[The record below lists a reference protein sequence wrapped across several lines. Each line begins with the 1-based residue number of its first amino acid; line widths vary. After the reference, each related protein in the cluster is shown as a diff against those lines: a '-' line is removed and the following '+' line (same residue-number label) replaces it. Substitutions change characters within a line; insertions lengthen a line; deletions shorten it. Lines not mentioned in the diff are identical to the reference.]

1 MIAEVNEMP
10 KTLKIIYI
18 VSGVLCILYY
28 MLMGVCKRF
37 GLSMSWLWAALGVVL
52 VAVGFSD
59 KVTLPGWLRIV
70 WRAGLCACIVYV
82 LVLCGVVMT
91 GMKAVPPQNVDYL
104 IVLGA
109 RVEANGV
116 PSPALQHRI
125 DAAAEYLSENPDT
138 LVIATGGQGSDEDMT
153 EADCIKVELMKL
165 GIPEE
170 RILMEDESTST
181 TENLKN
187 SLAIIGDKEKTV
199 GIVTNNYHVYRSVKL
214 AEKVGYTS
222 PYGFAAS
229 YTGITLPNYLVRE
242 AVCLTVEWLTG
253 EL

>member
-1 MIAEVNEMP
+1 MP

-18 VSGVLCILYY
+18 ACGILCVLYY
-28 MLMGVCKRF
+28 LLMGISKRF
-37 GLSMSWLWAALGVVL
+37 GLSMGWLWMALGLVL
-52 VAVGFSD
+52 IGAGFSD
-59 KVTLPGWLRIV
+59 KLALPRWLRIV
-70 WRAGLCACIVYV
+70 WRAGLCACIAYT
-82 LVLCGVVMT
+82 LVLCGIVMT
-91 GMKAVPPQNVDYL
+91 GMKAVPPQNADYL

-109 RVEANGV
+109 RVEKNGV

-125 DAAAEYLSENPDT
+125 DSAYEYLAENPDT
-138 LVIATGGQGSDEDMT
+138 VVIATGGQGRDEDMP
-153 EADCIKVELMKL
+153 EAECIKAELMKL

-170 RILMEDESTST
+170 RILIEDESTST

-214 AEKVGYTS
+214 AEKVGFEN
-222 PYGFAAS
+222 PCGFAAS